1 MMEETSRRFEKHI
14 KVDASGSTVIQVLSK
29 YCVDVSNRVLKQALQ
44 FGAVWLTSGGR
55 TNRVR
60 RAKKVLSVGDEL
72 HIYFDHEILF
82 SEIEPAQ
89 FLADEHHYTIW
100 NKPCGMFSQGTKW
113 GDHSAICR
121 WVELV
126 GLAQNNLPQR
136 PAILVH
142 RLDRATQGLIIVAHS
157 KTAATKMSALFSQ
170 RDICKHYIAKV
181 NGHFPDDL
189 IDTSLDDDVDGKIA
203 KTVILDSHYDAALND
218 SVVRLRLDTGRKH
231 QIRQH
236 LSTLGF
242 PIIGDRLYG
251 GELRAKTD
259 LQLKSCYLEF
269 ICPFSLEK
277 KQYHLL

>member
-1 MMEETSRRFEKHI
+1 MEKTNLCFEKHI
-14 KVDASGSTVIQVLSK
+14 VLDVPGSTVIQVLSR
-29 YCVDVSNRVLKQALQ
+29 YCTDISNGVLKQALQ

-55 TNRVR
+55 TSRVR

-72 HIYFDHEILF
+72 HIYFDAKILF
-82 SEIEPAQ
+82 CEIEPAQ
-89 FLADEHHYTIW
+89 FLADEKHYTVW

-136 PAILVH
+136 PAFLVH

-157 KTAATKMSALFSQ
+157 KTAATKMSALFAQ
-170 RDICKHYIAKV
+170 RDICKDYIAKV
-181 NGHFPDDL
+181 NGHFPEHL
-189 IDTSLDDDVDGKIA
+189 IDTSLGDDVDGKAA
-203 KTVILDSHYDAALND
+203 KTIILDSHYDATLND
-218 SVVRLRLDTGRKH
+218 SMVRLRLETGRKH